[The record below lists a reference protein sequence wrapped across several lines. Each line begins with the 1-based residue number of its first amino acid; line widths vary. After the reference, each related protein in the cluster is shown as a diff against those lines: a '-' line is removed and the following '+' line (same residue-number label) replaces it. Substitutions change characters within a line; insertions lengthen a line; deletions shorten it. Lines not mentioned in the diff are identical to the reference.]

1 MIKVAASML
10 SADLSRLTGEI
21 ADVSSADYLHV
32 DVMDGVYVPNITFG
46 QSMVQALSSLTD
58 LPLDVHLMIVEP
70 EKHIESFVSAGA
82 SVLTI
87 HPDAT
92 RHLHRQLGLI
102 KSLGA
107 RAGVALNPADPSK
120 LIENVL
126 DLVDLVLVM
135 TVNPGFGGQDFIE
148 AQTAKIA
155 QVRELVASSGR
166 LIEVEVDGGMNA
178 QTAEKA
184 RRAGADVIVA
194 GSYIFSAA
202 SRRGAIS
209 ALRG

>member
-1 MIKVAASML
+1 MIKVAASIL
-10 SADLSRLTGEI
+10 SADLSRLAGEV
-21 ADVSSADYLHV
+21 ADVSTADYLHV
-32 DVMDGVYVPNITFG
+32 DVMDGAYVPNITFG
-46 QSMVQALSSLTD
+46 QSMVQALSAMTG

-70 EKHIESFVSAGA
+70 ERHIESFVAAGA
-82 SVLTI
+82 SILTI

-107 RAGVALNPADPSK
+107 RAGVALNPADPAE
-120 LIENVL
+120 LVENVL
-126 DLVDLVLVM
+126 DLADLILVM
-135 TVNPGFGGQDFIE
+135 TVNPGFGGQAFIE

-166 LIEVEVDGGMNA
+166 QIEVEVDGGMNA
-178 QTAEKA
+178 QTAEKV

-194 GSYIFSAA
+194 GTHIFSAA
-202 SRRGAIS
+202 SRRDAIS
-209 ALRG
+209 VLRG

>member
-10 SADLSRLTGEI
+10 SADLSRLAGEI

-46 QSMVQALSSLTD
+46 QSMVQALSKLTD
-58 LPLDVHLMIVEP
+58 LPLDVHLMINEP
-70 EKHIESFVSAGA
+70 ERHIESFISAGA
-82 SVLTI
+82 SILTV

-92 RHLHRQLGLI
+92 SHLHRQLGLI

-107 RAGVALNPADPSK
+107 RAGVALNPADPAI
-120 LIENVL
+120 LVENVL
-126 DLVDLVLVM
+126 DLADLILVM
-135 TVNPGFGGQDFIE
+135 TVNPGFGGQAFIE
-148 AQTAKIA
+148 AQTAKISEI
-155 QVRELVASSGR
+155 RELVASSGR
-166 LIEVEVDGGMNA
+166 PIEVEVDGGMNA

-194 GSYIFSAA
+194 GTCIFSAA
-202 SRRGAIS
+202 SRREAIS
-209 ALRG
+209 SLRG

>member
-1 MIKVAASML
+1 MIKVAASIL
-10 SADLSRLTGEI
+10 SADLSRLAAEV

-32 DVMDGVYVPNITFG
+32 DVMDGSYVPNITFG
-46 QSMVQALSSLTD
+46 QGMVQALSAMTG
-58 LPLDVHLMIVEP
+58 LPLDVHLMIVGP
-70 EKHIESFVSAGA
+70 ERHIESFVEAGA
-82 SVLTI
+82 SIITV

-102 KSLGA
+102 KCLGA
-107 RAGVALNPADPSK
+107 RAGVALNPADPVE
-120 LIENVL
+120 LVENVL
-126 DLVDLVLVM
+126 DLADLILVM
-135 TVNPGFGGQDFIE
+135 TVNPGFGGQAFIE

-166 LIEVEVDGGMNA
+166 AIEVEVDGGMNA
-178 QTAEKA
+178 HTAEKV

-194 GSYIFSAA
+194 GTHIFSAG
-202 SRRGAIS
+202 SRRDAIS

>member
-1 MIKVAASML
+1 MIKVAASIL
-10 SADLSRLTGEI
+10 SADLSRLAGEV
-21 ADVSSADYLHV
+21 ADVSTADYLHV
-32 DVMDGVYVPNITFG
+32 DVMDGAYVPNITFG
-46 QSMVQALSSLTD
+46 QSMVQALSAMTA

-70 EKHIESFVSAGA
+70 ERHIESFVAAGA
-82 SVLTI
+82 SILTI

-107 RAGVALNPADPSK
+107 RAGVALNPADPAE
-120 LIENVL
+120 LVENVL
-126 DLVDLVLVM
+126 DLADLILVM
-135 TVNPGFGGQDFIE
+135 TVNPGFGGQAFIE

-166 LIEVEVDGGMNA
+166 RIEVEVDGGMNA
-178 QTAEKA
+178 QTAEKV

-194 GSYIFSAA
+194 GTHIFSAA
-202 SRRGAIS
+202 SRRDAIC

>member
-1 MIKVAASML
+1 ML
-10 SADLSRLTGEI
+10 SADMSRLAGDI

-46 QSMVQALSSLTD
+46 QGMVQALSALTD

-70 EKHIESFVSAGA
+70 EKHIEAFASAGA
-82 SVLTI
+82 SILTI

-92 RHLHRQLGLI
+92 RHLHRQLGFI
-102 KSLGA
+102 KQLGA
-107 RAGVALNPADPSK
+107 RAGVALNPADPVE
-120 LIENVL
+120 LVENVL
-126 DLVDLVLVM
+126 DLVDLILVM
-135 TVNPGFGGQDFIE
+135 TVNPGFGGQAFIE

-155 QVRELVASSGR
+155 QARELAASSGR
-166 LIEVEVDGGMNA
+166 RIEVEVDGGMNA

-184 RRAGADVIVA
+184 RRSGADVIVA
-194 GSYIFSAA
+194 GTYIFSSA
-202 SRRGAIS
+202 SRRDAIS

>member
-10 SADLSRLTGEI
+10 SADLSRLAGEI

-46 QSMVQALSSLTD
+46 QSMVQALSALTD

-70 EKHIESFVSAGA
+70 ERHIESFISAGA
-82 SVLTI
+82 SLITI

-107 RAGVALNPADPSK
+107 KAGVALNPADPVS
-120 LIENVL
+120 LVENVL
-126 DLVDLVLVM
+126 DLADLILVM
-135 TVNPGFGGQDFIE
+135 TVNPGFGGQAFIE

-155 QVRELVASSGR
+155 EIRELVASSGR
-166 LIEVEVDGGMNA
+166 PIELEVDGGMNA
-178 QTAEKA
+178 HTAEKV

-194 GSYIFSAA
+194 GTYIFSAA
-202 SRRGAIS
+202 SRHEAIS
-209 ALRG
+209 SLRG